1 MNTVCG
7 LDFGTSN
14 STIGINCKNRPCLV
28 TLEEGEQRL
37 RSAIF
42 YNTELQELIFGEHA
56 VHQYL
61 EGEPGRLMMSL
72 KSLFGS
78 SLLNDE
84 TLVGNKLVPYTQII
98 GEFIKYLKQQAEKKA
113 DREITQV
120 VLGRPVIFHS
130 EAEKDRL
137 AQDTL
142 ENIARQQGFSEIA
155 FQYEPLAAGFDYEST
170 LTEQQLVL
178 VIDMG
183 GGTSDFSIIQL
194 GQKNPSIDRSKD
206 ILANHGIRIAGNDFD
221 RRLSL
226 TTVMP
231 LLGMHSMMKG
241 SSGDIM
247 VPDAI
252 YYELTSWHL
261 LRKLYTQKVIND
273 VRRISQVAYQKSL
286 IKRLIEVLIR
296 QQGHLIL
303 HTIETAKKYLSEADQ
318 ARLDLNFIE
327 EDLSV
332 MVSRLQFNESI
343 SEYRQNLLMSIKE
356 TVQLA
361 GVKFTDIQAIFY
373 TGGTTKVPIVRHD
386 IGQLFP
392 HAAVIQGDI
401 FGSVGMGLT
410 WDAMRRFT

>member
-14 STIGINCKNRPCLV
+14 STIGINIKNRPCLIA
-28 TLEEGEQRL
+28 LEDGEQRL

-42 YNTELQELIFGEHA
+42 YNTELQELVYGERA

-72 KSLFGS
+72 KSLLGS
-78 SLLNDE
+78 SLMNDK

-98 GEFIKYLKQQAEKKA
+98 GEFIKYLKQQAEKTA
-113 DREITQV
+113 GCEITQV
-120 VLGRPVIFHS
+120 VLGRPVVFHQDP
-130 EAEKDRL
+130 EKDRL

-142 ENIARQQGFSEIA
+142 ENIARQQGFSEIV
-155 FQYEPLAAGFDYEST
+155 FQYEPLAAGLDYEST

-194 GQKNPSIDRSKD
+194 GKKNPSLDRSKD

-226 TTVMP
+226 ATVMP
-231 LLGMHSMMKG
+231 LLGMNSIMKG
-241 SSGDIM
+241 SSGDII
-247 VPDAI
+247 VPNAI

-261 LRKLYTQKVIND
+261 LRKLYTQNAIND
-273 VRRISQVAYQKSL
+273 VRRISQVAYQKL
-286 IKRLIEVLIR
+286 FIKRLLEVLIG

-303 HTIETAKKYLSEADQ
+303 HTIETAKKYLSEAAQ
-318 ARLDLNFIE
+318 THLNLNFIE

-332 MVSRLQFNESI
+332 AVSRLQFNESI
-343 SEYRQNLLMSIKE
+343 NEYRQNLLTAIKE
-356 TVQLA
+356 TVQRA
-361 GVKFTDIQAIFY
+361 GIKFNEIQAIFY
-373 TGGTTKVPIVRHD
+373 TGGTTKVPVVRQD
-386 IGQLFP
+386 ISQLFP
-392 HAAVIQGDI
+392 QAAVIQGNI
-401 FGSVGMGLT
+401 FGSVGQGLT
-410 WDAMRRFT
+410 WEAMKRF